1 VTRQSIDGCYIT
13 PCTIAGCGE
22 ARQRCQLSIVAN
34 TPDLVSTRQ
43 RYSPLPLCWI
53 RTFAQHAALPQN
65 ASLNAASHTHSHP
78 AQTLHRGSSTI
89 CPPRR
94 RTATNCLSF
103 SRCSPPGAGVPPVAG
118 SPSLCAN
125 ILGVKAQELLTYQLR
140 SSMDV
145 AGRCEPAPTWWE
157 LHVDRHKLALW
168 HGLICGTDLVMSS
181 SAACRLLRV

>member
-53 RTFAQHAALPQN
+53 RTFAQHAALPRMPL
-65 ASLNAASHTHSHP
+65 STLLRIRTLIRRKLFIGAAQQF
-78 AQTLHRGSSTI
+78 A
-89 CPPRR
+89 PPRR
-94 RTATNCLSF
+94 RTATNCFSF

-145 AGRCEPAPTWWE
+145 AGPCEPDDVSLRRRGGNFTWIVTSWP
-157 LHVDRHKLALW
+157 
-168 HGLICGTDLVMSS
+168 CGTD
-181 SAACRLLRV
+181 